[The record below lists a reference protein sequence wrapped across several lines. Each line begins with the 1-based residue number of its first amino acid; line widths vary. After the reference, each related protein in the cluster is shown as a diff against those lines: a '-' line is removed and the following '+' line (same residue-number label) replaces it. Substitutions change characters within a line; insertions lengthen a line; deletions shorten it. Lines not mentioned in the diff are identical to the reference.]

1 LDGARALI
9 WVVWGYQEPERSVYQ
24 VAYTEDDRFLVPLQD
39 SSKAMAMLPW
49 VDTIESLTPSEF
61 SNAKPTPKY
70 VPTCSHSMLPLTDLC
85 PPITGRHT
93 LPINLTY
100 SRRHSSL
107 LLIC

>member
-1 LDGARALI
+1 M
-9 WVVWGYQEPERSVYQ
+9 VWEFQEPERSVYQ

-70 VPTCSHSMLPLTDLC
+70 VPTGSHSLLPFAEPC
-85 PPITGRHT
+85 
-93 LPINLTY
+93 
-100 SRRHSSL
+100 
-107 LLIC
+107 